1 MGQRE
6 RTVCAISPSRT
17 EIFIPLKGR
26 RRPGVNFRANNFRW
40 AERVDRP
47 FAVVAR
53 PTTFAWELIGVQ
65 QSQRIGPGRNS
76 SAYCFTYGSYQSLR
90 QSARGSWK
98 SQNVRARVRT
108 SR

>member
-1 MGQRE
+1 AN
-6 RTVCAISPSRT
+6 T
-17 EIFIPLKGR
+17 
-26 RRPGVNFRANNFRW
+26 FRC

-47 FAVVAR
+47 FAVVAC

-76 SAYCFTYGSYQSLR
+76 SAYCFRYGSNQSLR

-108 SR
+108 SSTIWLDFSREETISLSRSSMKS